1 MDAVYQRQKTMT
13 RKRRRP
19 DNRVTDDATDERL
32 EERRRTVAMEPNNI
46 KPKRF
51 VSRPCCMCTEYRP
64 RATNYSVVYA
74 KHGRVR
80 YCKCRFCGNTWTQV
94 VSADQ

>member
-1 MDAVYQRQKTMT
+1 MDAINQGPTIMT
-13 RKRRRP
+13 RKRRK
-19 DNRVTDDATDERL
+19 TDQRIAGEQVDERL
-32 EERRRTVAMEPNNI
+32 EERRRTAAMDPNGI

-51 VSRPCCMCTEYRP
+51 VSRPCCMCSAFRP
-64 RATNYSVVYA
+64 PATNYSFVYA

-94 VSADQ
+94 ISGDQ